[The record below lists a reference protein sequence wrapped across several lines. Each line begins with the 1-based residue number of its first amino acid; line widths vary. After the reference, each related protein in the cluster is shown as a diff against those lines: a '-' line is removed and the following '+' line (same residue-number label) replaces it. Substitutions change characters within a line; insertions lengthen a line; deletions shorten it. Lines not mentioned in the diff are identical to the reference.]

1 MFPGDGFDPRTGAPT
16 VSSSSAP
23 SISPEQYLEAE
34 RRAETKSEYLAG
46 QVFAMTGASLEH
58 NLIVV
63 NLILVIGTQLK
74 GRPCQVLP
82 SDMRLHIPATGLY
95 TYPDV
100 TVVCGTPELEDEH
113 FDTLLNPTV
122 VIEVLSHSTER
133 WDRGRKAEHYRSIP
147 SLREYLLVKQDTPR
161 IEQYRRHGE
170 REWVLT
176 DAIGTEDRVELASIG
191 CVLALRD
198 VYARVF

>member
-23 SISPEQYLEAE
+23 SISPERYLEAE

-46 QVFAMTGASLEH
+46 QVFPMTGASLEH

-122 VIEVLSHSTER
+122 VIEVLSPSTER

-147 SLREYLLVKQDTPR
+147 SLQEYLLVSQDAPR

>member
-23 SISPEQYLEAE
+23 AISPEQYLEAE

-74 GRPCQVLP
+74 ASPCQVLP

-100 TVVCGTPELEDEH
+100 TVVCGTPKLEEEH

-122 VIEVLSHSTER
+122 VIEV
-133 WDRGRKAEHYRSIP
+133 
-147 SLREYLLVKQDTPR
+147 PR
-161 IEQYRRHGE
+161 QPP
-170 REWVLT
+170 L
-176 DAIGTEDRVELASIG
+176 G
-191 CVLALRD
+191 C
-198 VYARVF
+198 Y

>member
-23 SISPEQYLEAE
+23 SISTEQYLEAE

-63 NLILVIGTQLK
+63 NLILVIGTLLK

-82 SDMRLHIPATGLY
+82 SDMRLNIPATGLY

-122 VIEVLSHSTER
+122 VIEVVSATMER

-147 SLREYLLVKQDTPR
+147 SLQEYLLVSQDAPR
-161 IEQYRRHGE
+161 VEQYRRHGE

-198 VYARVF
+198 VYDRVF

>member
-1 MFPGDGFDPRTGAPT
+1 MFPVDGHDPRTGAPT
-16 VSSSSAP
+16 VSSSPAP
-23 SISPEQYLEAE
+23 WISPEQYLEAE

-58 NLIVV
+58 NRIVV
-63 NLILVIGTQLK
+63 NLILELGIQLR
-74 GRPCQVLP
+74 GGSCEVYP
-82 SDMRLHIPATGLY
+82 SDMRAHIPATGLY

-113 FDTLLNPTV
+113 HDTLLNPTV
-122 VIEVLSHSTER
+122 LIEVLSPSTER
-133 WDRGRKAEHYRSIP
+133 WDRGRKAEHYRGIP
-147 SLREYLLVKQDTPR
+147 SLQEYLLVSQDAPR

-170 REWVLT
+170 REWVLM
-176 DAIGTEDRVELASIG
+176 DAIGMEERIELASIG
-191 CVLALRD
+191 CALALRD